1 MDLTRVLGALLGG
14 ATRSPRR
21 RRRTSLPFGGRS
33 SQAQIVRALAGL
45 AGVAIEAMTRDQGQA
60 STPPPARPLPD
71 READRAMG
79 KGAPPATG
87 PRCVPQTGS
96 PYVAPAAPPPAA
108 EEQENLLL
116 IRTMVAAAKADG
128 AVDATERAAIAGQLD
143 AAELTAEERDFVLA
157 DFDQPLAPEALAAQ
171 AGDPMLRARLY
182 AAAVAAMGEVS
193 GPERAWL
200 DRLAKSLGLDRK
212 AAAAIE
218 ERLAP

>member
-21 RRRTSLPFGGRS
+21 RRRTTSPFGGALGGRG

-45 AGVAIEAMTRDQGQA
+45 ARVAIEAMSRNQGQA
-60 STPPPARPLPD
+60 SAPPPSRPLP
-71 READRAMG
+71 EWTGGGGPA
-79 KGAPPATG
+79 APS
-87 PRCVPQTGS
+87 RRLPQTGS
-96 PYVAPAAPPPAA
+96 PYAAPAEAPPAA
-108 EEQENLLL
+108 EDQETLLL
-116 IRTMVAAAKADG
+116 IRTMVAAARADG

-157 DFDQPLAPEALAAQ
+157 DFDTPLTPEALAAQ

-182 AAAVAAMGEVS
+182 AAAVAAMGEVAP
-193 GPERAWL
+193 PERAWL
-200 DRLAKSLGLDRK
+200 DRFARTLGLDQR